1 VVQQV
6 AKGIKKRMQSPAK
19 SPGKRGPVGHDEI
32 DFEIIEP
39 QPTEDDV
46 RHTTSMNGGKQ
57 ASQTPLREKQPSRN
71 VDETPNDNEESGN
84 KSQVFELHHPDLDSS
99 GDQGESSEHK
109 SNQDEDAGRKQRSS
123 SVIQV
128 AKNLPS

>member
-1 VVQQV
+1 MKGGVGQQRPRPNATNTAGNGGGGPGKTASKVVEQV

-32 DFEIIEP
+32 EFEIIEP

-57 ASQTPLREKQPSRN
+57 ASQTPLREK
-71 VDETPNDNEESGN
+71 
-84 KSQVFELHHPDLDSS
+84 
-99 GDQGESSEHK
+99 
-109 SNQDEDAGRKQRSS
+109 
-123 SVIQV
+123 
-128 AKNLPS
+128 

>member
-1 VVQQV
+1 MVQQV

-32 DFEIIEP
+32 EFEIIEP

-57 ASQTPLREKQPSRN
+57 VSQTPLREKQPARN
-71 VDETPNDNEESGN
+71 VDETPND
-84 KSQVFELHHPDLDSS
+84 
-99 GDQGESSEHK
+99 
-109 SNQDEDAGRKQRSS
+109 
-123 SVIQV
+123 
-128 AKNLPS
+128 